1 MGATTF
7 KGKRTAQSC
16 CHVPKLLA
24 LAKIKSSKL
33 RMNPHG
39 PQSINPAVL
48 IVSLYKNRILIYSL
62 IKRDVIGRYRGSV
75 MGLLWSFF
83 NPILMLTVYTF
94 VFSVVFKAR
103 WQGGT
108 GSKVEFALV
117 LFAGLLVF
125 NLFSEVINRAPT
137 LILSN
142 VNYVKKVIFPLEIL
156 PVVAFGTAAFH
167 MLISL
172 IVWLIFSLI
181 FFASPALSILQLP
194 LVLLPIVIIILG
206 LTWLLASMG
215 VYLRD
220 VTQIVG
226 VTTTML
232 MFLSPI
238 FYPITALPEEYR
250 SFMLMNPLTFVVEQ
264 TRDVMIWGRGIR
276 WTEWSIQMLISMA
289 VAWLGFA
296 WFQKTRKGFADVL

>member
-1 MGATTF
+1 
-7 KGKRTAQSC
+7 
-16 CHVPKLLA
+16 
-24 LAKIKSSKL
+24 
-33 RMNPHG
+33 MNPHG